1 MERLTEHSKQTSH
14 ENGICCTHFR
24 GPECLRVGGNCAM
37 NCKWEEAAW
46 SRLAA
51 YEDTRLEPEEID
63 MDHEAA
69 EQLRRLCRNCD
80 IDRLEE
86 LAEADKNGRVV
97 VLPRWKNEE
106 ERLEHRRL
114 MRIMADG
121 AIDRLMEN
129 PLKEENGPDIA
140 ELRVVNTDRLLE
152 LAKADED
159 GRLFL
164 LPMKPGR
171 SMLCQEYFERPWVMK
186 NVTLCVQ
193 YQSSAGII
201 FYMGYDVFRGLVER
215 GRITPLS
222 QEGEETLEGKRMF
235 DINEVPYA
243 EWLEKSLQAIV
254 PLKPVSLCFAATMPD
269 GEVYTG
275 YYNADA
281 TDKAVIAHN
290 IQADITMDIIR
301 TNAAIIKDMIEH
313 CEEDE

>member
-1 MERLTEHSKQTSH
+1 MKRLTNASVRVDESTGKYLAPLVDI
-14 ENGICCTHFR
+14 EGMKPRLLDLILNGPTLN
-24 GPECLRVGGNCAM
+24 GVQKDVLRQIIRQLYT
-37 NCKWEEAAW
+37 
-46 SRLAA
+46 RLAM
-51 YEDTRLEPEEID
+51 YEDAKEAGRL
-63 MDHEAA
+63 
-69 EQLRRLCRNCD
+69 
-80 IDRLEE
+80 
-86 LAEADKNGRVV
+86 VV
-97 VLPRWKNEE
+97 IPRWKDEE
-106 ERLEHRRL
+106 ERLERRRL

-164 LPMKPGR
+164 LPLEPGR

-222 QEGEETLEGKRMF
+222 PEGEKTLEGKA
-235 DINEVPYA
+235 NV
-243 EWLEKSLQAIV
+243 
-254 PLKPVSLCFAATMPD
+254 
-269 GEVYTG
+269 
-275 YYNADA
+275 
-281 TDKAVIAHN
+281 
-290 IQADITMDIIR
+290 
-301 TNAAIIKDMIEH
+301 
-313 CEEDE
+313 

>member
-24 GPECLRVGGNCAM
+24 GPECLGVGGNCAM

-106 ERLEHRRL
+106 ERLERRRL

-171 SMLCQEYFERPWVMK
+171 PMLCQEYFERPWVMK

-193 YQSSAGII
+193 YQSSAYHPINGMNFGLAIEALRKGFRVRRRGWNGKGIFIELQTPDAYSKMTSPYIYIDTTGLQTQNTEAPKSRVPWLASQTDMLAEDWEI
-201 FYMGYDVFRGLVER
+201 F
-215 GRITPLS
+215 
-222 QEGEETLEGKRMF
+222 
-235 DINEVPYA
+235 A
-243 EWLEKSLQAIV
+243 
-254 PLKPVSLCFAATMPD
+254 
-269 GEVYTG
+269 
-275 YYNADA
+275 
-281 TDKAVIAHN
+281 
-290 IQADITMDIIR
+290 
-301 TNAAIIKDMIEH
+301 
-313 CEEDE
+313 

>member
-1 MERLTEHSKQTSH
+1 MERLTKRSPETTN
-14 ENGICCTHFR
+14 ENGVCCTHFHS
-24 GPECLRVGGNCAM
+24 PECFMVEGNCSAG
-37 NCKWEEAAW
+37 CKWEEAAW

-51 YEDTRLEPEEID
+51 
-63 MDHEAA
+63 
-69 EQLRRLCRNCD
+69 
-80 IDRLEE
+80 
-86 LAEADKNGRVV
+86 ADKNGRVV

-106 ERLEHRRL
+106 ERLERQRL

-129 PLKEENGPDIA
+129 PLKEESGPDIA

-159 GRLFL
+159 GRIFL
-164 LPMKPGR
+164 LPMEPGR

-222 QEGEETLEGKRMF
+222 QEGEEILEGKA
-235 DINEVPYA
+235 NV
-243 EWLEKSLQAIV
+243 
-254 PLKPVSLCFAATMPD
+254 
-269 GEVYTG
+269 
-275 YYNADA
+275 
-281 TDKAVIAHN
+281 
-290 IQADITMDIIR
+290 
-301 TNAAIIKDMIEH
+301 
-313 CEEDE
+313 

>member
-24 GPECLRVGGNCAM
+24 GPECLEVGGNCAM

-69 EQLRRLCRNCD
+69 EQLRHLCRNCD

-86 LAEADKNGRVV
+86 LAEADK
-97 VLPRWKNEE
+97 E
-106 ERLEHRRL
+106 
-114 MRIMADG
+114 
-121 AIDRLMEN
+121 
-129 PLKEENGPDIA
+129 
-140 ELRVVNTDRLLE
+140 
-152 LAKADED
+152 

-164 LPMKPGR
+164 LPTEPGR
-171 SMLCQEYFERPWVMK
+171 PMLCQEYFERPWVMK

-201 FYMGYDVFRGLVER
+201 FYMGYDVFRGLVEC

-222 QEGEETLEGKRMF
+222 QEGEEMMEGKA
-235 DINEVPYA
+235 NV
-243 EWLEKSLQAIV
+243 
-254 PLKPVSLCFAATMPD
+254 
-269 GEVYTG
+269 
-275 YYNADA
+275 
-281 TDKAVIAHN
+281 
-290 IQADITMDIIR
+290 
-301 TNAAIIKDMIEH
+301 
-313 CEEDE
+313 